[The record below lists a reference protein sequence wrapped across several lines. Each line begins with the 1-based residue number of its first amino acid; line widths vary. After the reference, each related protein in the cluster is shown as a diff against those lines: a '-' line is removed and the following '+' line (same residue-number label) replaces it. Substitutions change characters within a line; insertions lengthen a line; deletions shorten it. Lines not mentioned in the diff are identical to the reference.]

1 MGVGAEVGIN
11 ELRLRAER
19 RNMFHTHARTRTRA
33 LREIGVLYYLV
44 L

>member
-11 ELRLRAER
+11 ELRLRTLL
-19 RNMFHTHARTRTRA
+19 NMFHTHARTRTRA
-33 LREIGVLYYLV
+33 MREIGVLYYSV